1 MDTTRRNFL
10 IGVGAGLILPTF
22 YEAAC
27 KHLLANDSPL
37 ILPPSKPTIE
47 LLAHDYAGNGS
58 FTLNWGDP
66 YSELPDFMGVSWRDF
81 ADEYMDGDYE
91 WVLLANEDDDAFDLD
106 DTVNPYWAEDH
117 WILKHSPNGRA
128 YDLLSGYDLG
138 LDHQGAQDAGQIH
151 FIEGD
156 RPGSDYRGVEADAVG
171 LSLLQHNL
179 NELNTSISLSVYA

>member
-22 YEAAC
+22 YETAY
-27 KHLLANDSPL
+27 KHLLLHDSPL

-47 LLAHDYAGNGS
+47 LLAHDYAGYGS

-66 YSELPDFMGVSWRDF
+66 YSDLPDFNYMSWRNF
-81 ADEYMDGDYE
+81 ADEYLGGDYE
-91 WVLLANEDDDAFDLD
+91 WILLANEDEEDFDLD
-106 DTVNPYWAEDH
+106 DAVNPYWAEDH

-138 LDHQGAQDAGQIH
+138 LDHQEANGVGQIE
-151 FIEGD
+151 FIECD

-171 LSLLQHNL
+171 LSLLQHKL
-179 NELNTSISLSVYA
+179 NELGSGISVSVC